1 MKRWIAALLFLSLL
15 FSFAAAEE
23 SFVFGQTELGRDM
36 NCVRIGAADAPKS
49 ILLTF
54 ATHMFEDAAD
64 FDGEYLIS
72 IAEVLM
78 AHYRTQEQT
87 LGDWALYF
95 VPCVN
100 PDAREEGFSNL
111 DFGRLNAKGLDINRD
126 FPEKWRYQS
135 TKSSRTGDA
144 PFATAEA
151 RAIRDL
157 VEQIHPTYAVDV
169 HGWINGVYGYYPL
182 ARVFH
187 QAFRI
192 EVRDYSSGGM
202 LAQWMNTVTQ
212 GAILLELPP
221 KPAAEGYVDNIA
233 GKMIEALDKWMLI
246 EPEQS

>member
-1 MKRWIAALLFLSLL
+1 MKKWLAALLILGLL
-15 FSFAAAEE
+15 VSCAAAEE
-23 SFVFGQTELGRDM
+23 SFVFGKSELGRDM
-36 NCVRIGAADAPKS
+36 TCIRIGDADAPKS

-54 ATHMFEDAAD
+54 ATHMFEDACD

-72 IAEVLM
+72 IAEALM
-78 AHYRTQEQT
+78 AHYRQNEDS
-87 LGDWALYF
+87 LSGWALYF

-111 DFGRLNAKGLDINRD
+111 DFGRLNARGLDINRD

-135 TKSSRTGDA
+135 TKSSRTGDE
-144 PFATAEA
+144 PFASAEA

-157 VEQIHPTYAVDV
+157 VEMIHPDYAVDV

-187 QAFRI
+187 QSFRI
-192 EVRDYSSGGM
+192 DVRDYTSGGM
-202 LAQWMNTVTQ
+202 LSQWMNTVTK
-212 GAILLELPP
+212 GAVLLELPP
-221 KPAAEGYVDNIA
+221 RPAAEGYVDNIA